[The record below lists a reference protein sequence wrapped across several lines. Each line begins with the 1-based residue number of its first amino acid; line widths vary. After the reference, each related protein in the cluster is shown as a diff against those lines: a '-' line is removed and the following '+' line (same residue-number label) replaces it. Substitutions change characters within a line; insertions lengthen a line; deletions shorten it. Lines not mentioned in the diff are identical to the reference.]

1 MVDGEEKLTPC
12 SPGAEGAVEMTWVDI
27 DGDKLAEPPLVVKDF
42 IRAVKASRPTVSN
55 EDLERSRAWT
65 AEFGS
70 EGA

>member
-1 MVDGEEKLTPC
+1 M
-12 SPGAEGAVEMTWVDI
+12 EMTWVEI
-27 DGDKLAEPPLVVKDF
+27 DGDKLQEPPLLVKDF
-42 IRAVKASRPTVSN
+42 IRAIKASRPTVSN